1 MDQEIISTEIVALL
15 VLVAVVFALAYICY
29 RLMELEHRL
38 NILERALQDKVS
50 ETLFRLEQDN
60 RRQDSTKLDQ
70 LIAHLNLE
78 AYKQP
83 QQLLFKKKDE

>member
-1 MDQEIISTEIVALL
+1 MFSTETATILALL
-15 VLVAVVFALAYICY
+15 TVAVVIGYLCY

-60 RRQDSTKLDQ
+60 RRQDTTKLDS

-78 AYKQP
+78 TYKQP
-83 QQLLFKKKDE
+83 QQLIFKKKHE

>member
-1 MDQEIISTEIVALL
+1 MFSLEIVALL

-60 RRQDSTKLDQ
+60 RRQDSTKLDS

-78 AYKQP
+78 TYKQP
-83 QQLLFKKKDE
+83 QQLLYKKKHE

>member
-1 MDQEIISTEIVALL
+1 MFSTEIVALL
-15 VLVAVVFALAYICY
+15 VLVAVVFALAYICWQLMQLED
-29 RLMELEHRL
+29 RLRL
-38 NILERALQDKVS
+38 VERVLQDKVS

-83 QQLLFKKKDE
+83 QQILFKKKHE

>member
-1 MDQEIISTEIVALL
+1 MFSTEIVALL

-38 NILERALQDKVS
+38 RLVERVLQDKVS

-78 AYKQP
+78 AYNQP
-83 QQLLFKKKDE
+83 QQILFKKKHE

>member
-1 MDQEIISTEIVALL
+1 MFSTEIVALL

-38 NILERALQDKVS
+38 RLVERVLQDKVS

-78 AYKQP
+78 AYNQP
-83 QQLLFKKKDE
+83 QQLLYKKKDE

>member
-1 MDQEIISTEIVALL
+1 MFSTETAAILALL
-15 VLVAVVFALAYICY
+15 AVAIIIGYLCY

-60 RRQDSTKLDQ
+60 RKQDTTKLDS

-78 AYKQP
+78 IYKQP
-83 QQLLFKKKDE
+83 QQLLYKKKHE

>member
-1 MDQEIISTEIVALL
+1 MFSLETVALL
-15 VLVAVVFALAYICY
+15 VLVAVVFALAYIY
-29 RLMELEHRL
+29 WQLMRLEDRL
-38 NILERALQDKVS
+38 RLVERVLQDKVS

-83 QQLLFKKKDE
+83 QQILFKKKHE

>member
-1 MDQEIISTEIVALL
+1 MFNTEIVALL
-15 VLVAVVFALAYICY
+15 VLVALVFALAYICWQLMQLED
-29 RLMELEHRL
+29 RLRL
-38 NILERALQDKVS
+38 VERVLRDKVS

-78 AYKQP
+78 VYKQP
-83 QQLLFKKKDE
+83 QQVLFKKKHE

>member
-1 MDQEIISTEIVALL
+1 MFSTETATILAILTVAIVIG
-15 VLVAVVFALAYICY
+15 YIYLYY
-29 RLMELEHRL
+29 RLTELEHRL

-60 RRQDSTKLDQ
+60 RRQDTTKLDS

-78 AYKQP
+78 IYNQP
-83 QQLLFKKKDE
+83 QQLIFKKKHE

>member
-1 MDQEIISTEIVALL
+1 MFSTETAAILALL
-15 VLVAVVFALAYICY
+15 AVAITVGYLCY

-38 NILERALQDKVS
+38 NIVQRALQDKVS

-60 RRQDSTKLDQ
+60 RRQDTTKLDS

-78 AYKQP
+78 TYSQP
-83 QQLLFKKKDE
+83 QQLIFKKKHE

>member
-1 MDQEIISTEIVALL
+1 MFSTEIVALL
-15 VLVAVVFALAYICY
+15 ALVALVFALAYIY
-29 RLMELEHRL
+29 WQLMQLEDRLRL
-38 NILERALQDKVS
+38 VERVLQDKVS

-78 AYKQP
+78 AYNQP
-83 QQLLFKKKDE
+83 QQILFKKKHE

>member
-1 MDQEIISTEIVALL
+1 
-15 VLVAVVFALAYICY
+15 
-29 RLMELEHRL
+29 MELEHRL

>member
-1 MDQEIISTEIVALL
+1 MFSTETATILALVTVAIIIGYL
-15 VLVAVVFALAYICY
+15 CY

-60 RRQDSTKLDQ
+60 RRQDTTKLDS

-78 AYKQP
+78 TYKQP
-83 QQLLFKKKDE
+83 QQILYKKKHE

>member
-1 MDQEIISTEIVALL
+1 MFSTETVTILAL
-15 VLVAVVFALAYICY
+15 VTVAVVIGYLCY

-38 NILERALQDKVS
+38 NIVQRALQDKVS

-60 RRQDSTKLDQ
+60 RRQDTTKLDS

-78 AYKQP
+78 TYNQP
-83 QQLLFKKKDE
+83 QQILYKKKYE

>member
-1 MDQEIISTEIVALL
+1 MFSTEIVALL
-15 VLVAVVFALAYICY
+15 VFVAVVFALAYICWQ
-29 RLMELEHRL
+29 LMQLEHRL

-78 AYKQP
+78 AYNQP
-83 QQLLFKKKDE
+83 QQILFKKKHE

>member
-1 MDQEIISTEIVALL
+1 MFSTEIVALL

-29 RLMELEHRL
+29 RLMELEDRL
-38 NILERALQDKVS
+38 RLVERILQDKVS

-78 AYKQP
+78 VYSQP
-83 QQLLFKKKDE
+83 QQILFKKKHE

>member
-1 MDQEIISTEIVALL
+1 MFSLETAALL
-15 VLVAVVFALAYICY
+15 VLIAVVFALAWIYW
-29 RLMELEHRL
+29 RLMELEDRL
-38 NILERALQDKVS
+38 QLVERVLQDKIS

-83 QQLLFKKKDE
+83 QQILFKKKHE

>member
-1 MDQEIISTEIVALL
+1 MFSLEIVALL

-29 RLMELEHRL
+29 RLMQLEDRL
-38 NILERALQDKVS
+38 RLVERVLQDKVS

-78 AYKQP
+78 AYNQP
-83 QQLLFKKKDE
+83 QQLLYKKKDE